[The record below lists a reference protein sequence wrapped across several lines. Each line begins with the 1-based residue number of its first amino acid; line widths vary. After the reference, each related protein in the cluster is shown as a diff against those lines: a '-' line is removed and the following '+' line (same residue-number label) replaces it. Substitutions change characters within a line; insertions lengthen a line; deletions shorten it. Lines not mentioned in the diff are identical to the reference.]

1 MDRSQEEE
9 LRRAR
14 GLACGVGSSERERNY
29 NERYLVSTRTRG
41 TGIKCIGIGI
51 ALIALSLSWHCS
63 EKYLVTT
70 GNDGTARVWRRP
82 VPTKNYLGHTV
93 WPKVVPEDLAKV
105 VPKVVAGGMMDLGQM
120 K

>member
-1 MDRSQEEE
+1 M
-9 LRRAR
+9 
-14 GLACGVGSSERERNY
+14 
-29 NERYLVSTRTRG
+29 
-41 TGIKCIGIGI
+41 
-51 ALIALSLSWHCS
+51 
-63 EKYLVTT
+63 TT

>member
-1 MDRSQEEE
+1 MHWH
-9 LRRAR
+9 
-14 GLACGVGSSERERNY
+14 
-29 NERYLVSTRTRG
+29 
-41 TGIKCIGIGI
+41 
-51 ALIALSLSWHCS
+51 WHCILHCHCLRS
-63 EKYLVTT
+63 AAPAPD
-70 GNDGTARVWRRP
+70 DGTARVWRRP